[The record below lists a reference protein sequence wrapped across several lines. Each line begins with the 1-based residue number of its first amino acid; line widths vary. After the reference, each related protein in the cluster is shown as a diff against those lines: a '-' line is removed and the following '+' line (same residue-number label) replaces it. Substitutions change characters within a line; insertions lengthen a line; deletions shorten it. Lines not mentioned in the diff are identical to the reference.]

1 MNKKQLCDCIENI
14 DDRLIEQAEHIPDYR
29 GRHRRNIIRRMAA
42 LAAIITLM
50 ICSFSAGAMAF
61 AKENVVKV
69 LVEPESVTLEEIGL
83 TLILPE
89 HWKGQYSVK
98 KNGQNYIVYNKQIR
112 KSNSST
118 ADPFDG
124 GVLFYIVC
132 YDEAMTP
139 KQFVDNGYDF
149 TGYRYL
155 FSTSSNTY
163 ILHYAS
169 DVQWNPDDPEQEKIY
184 TQMAS
189 EIENIRFVADNALA
203 D

>member
-1 MNKKQLCDCIENI
+1 MNNKRFCDCIGNI
-14 DDRLIEQAEHIPDYR
+14 DDRLVEQAEHMPHYR
-29 GRHRRNIIRRMAA
+29 SRHRGNIIRRIAA
-42 LAAIITLM
+42 LAAIVTLM

-83 TLILPE
+83 TMILPD
-89 HWKGQYSVK
+89 HWKGQYSLK
-98 KNGQNYIVYNKQIR
+98 KNGQNYIVYNEQIR
-112 KSNSST
+112 KSISSGT
-118 ADPFDG
+118 DPFDG

-132 YDEAMTP
+132 YEEAMTP
-139 KQFVDNGYDF
+139 EQFVDKGYDF

-155 FSTSSNTY
+155 FSTSNNTY
-163 ILHYAS
+163 ILYYAS
-169 DVQWNPDDPEQEKIY
+169 DVQWNPDDPEQEHIY

-189 EIENIRFVADNALA
+189 EIEDIRFVADNALV